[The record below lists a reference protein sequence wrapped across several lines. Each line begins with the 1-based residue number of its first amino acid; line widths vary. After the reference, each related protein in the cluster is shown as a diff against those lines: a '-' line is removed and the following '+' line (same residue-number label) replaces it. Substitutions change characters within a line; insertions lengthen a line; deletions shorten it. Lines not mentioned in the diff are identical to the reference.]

1 MTSEPDWIRD
11 TLSTPRFAP
20 YLVKTSGDPH
30 AAIELYWWN
39 VGVSAAFY
47 APLHCLEMALRN
59 AIHQQLAVKFKRTD
73 WWDVAPLNKSGLR
86 VVADTRSKLATR
98 ARATTAD
105 DMVAEL
111 SFGFWVSFVS
121 NTYHRTLWVPC
132 LHKAFPFHRGRRGPL
147 HSALHTMLLFRN
159 RIMHHEP
166 IHHRHLEADHETIL
180 RLLGYLSPAM
190 AEQLTSY
197 DQVEVML
204 RNRPGRSSSISPESA
219 Q

>member
-1 MTSEPDWIRD
+1 MSTETDWIRD
-11 TLSTPRFAP
+11 ALSVPRFAP
-20 YLVKTSGDPH
+20 YLAKASGDLR
-30 AAIELYWWN
+30 AAIQLYWWN

-59 AIHQQLAVKFKRTD
+59 AVNQQLTIKFGRTD
-73 WWDVAPLNKSGLR
+73 WWEVAPLNKSGLR
-86 VVADTRSKLATR
+86 IVADTRTKLATR
-98 ARATTAD
+98 ARATTVD

-132 LHKAFPFHRGRRGPL
+132 LHKAFPFHRALRGPL
-147 HSALHTMLLFRN
+147 HRDLHTMLLFRN

-166 IHHRHLEADHETIL
+166 IHHRHLEADHQTIL

-190 AEQLTSY
+190 AEQLRSY
-197 DQVEVML
+197 DQVEMML
-204 RNRPGRSSSISPESA
+204 QQRPGRSSAVPGGA

>member
-1 MTSEPDWIRD
+1 MSTEPDWIRD
-11 TLSTPRFAP
+11 ALSAPRFAP
-20 YLVKTSGDPH
+20 YLAKTSGDRH

-47 APLHCLEMALRN
+47 TPLHCLEMALRN
-59 AIHQQLAVKFKRTD
+59 AVHQQLAVRFGRTD
-73 WWDVAPLNKSGLR
+73 WWEVVPLNKSGLR
-86 VVADTRSKLATR
+86 IVADTRSKLATR
-98 ARATTAD
+98 TRATTAD

-132 LHKAFPFHRGRRGPL
+132 LHRAFPFHRGRRGPL
-147 HSALHTMLLFRN
+147 HNDLHTMLLFRN

-166 IHHRHLEADHETIL
+166 IHHRHLEADHRTIL

-197 DQVEVML
+197 DQVRTML
-204 RNRPGRSSSISPESA
+204 GQRPGRSSSPSRGEL
-219 Q
+219 